1 MFKNI
6 VFLYVLLIINKKM
19 LKKFNK
25 TLFQILLWLNASL
38 SVAQTFQSGC
48 PNANFSMGNLTGWV
62 GYTGNYSNPGQTMG
76 V

>member
-1 MFKNI
+1 
-6 VFLYVLLIINKKM
+6 M

-38 SVAQTFQSGC
+38 SVAQSFQSGC

-62 GYTGNYSNPGQTMG
+62 GYTGNYANLG
-76 V
+76 

>member
-6 VFLYVLLIINKKM
+6 VFLYLQLIINKYM

-38 SVAQTFQSGC
+38 SVAQSFQSGC

-62 GYTGNYSNPGQTMG
+62 GYTGDYANLG
-76 V
+76 

>member
-6 VFLYVLLIINKKM
+6 VFLCVLLIINKKM

-38 SVAQTFQSGC
+38 SVAQSLLVLDHQ
-48 PNANFSMGNLTGWV
+48 
-62 GYTGNYSNPGQTMG
+62 QH
-76 V
+76 